1 MGKLKVTSSPH
12 LRAITSTRMI
22 MLDVILALLPAAIMG
37 CIIYGIRALLVLLAC
52 VCFSVL
58 SEQIFCLIAK
68 KKQTVGDLSAVVTGL
83 ILGLNLR
90 ASAPIWQCLVGS
102 VIAIVIVKCLFGGLG
117 CNFANPAATA
127 RVVMLLCFA
136 GTIGGGSAPVFSATG
151 EVELVSGATPLSAMK
166 AGLELPGF
174 WDMIVGTRGGAIGE
188 SCMIAIAIGF
198 IYLVARRVIKFETP
212 LIYIATVFIL
222 SLISGAG
229 FGGAFYQVVSGGVV
243 FASVF
248 MITDYVTTPITRSG
262 KMIFALGCGII
273 TFLIRKFGSY
283 PEGASFSIVIMNI
296 VSPYI
301 EKLTAKIPLGRKSRK
316 EASGK

>member
-1 MGKLKVTSSPH
+1 
-12 LRAITSTRMI
+12 MI

-37 CIIYGIRALLVLLAC
+37 CVIYGIRALLVITAC
-52 VCFSVL
+52 VSFSVL

-102 VIAIVIVKCLFGGLG
+102 VVAIVIVKCLFGGLG

-127 RVVMLLCFA
+127 RVVLLICFA
-136 GTIGGGSAPVFSATG
+136 GALGGGNAPEFSASG
-151 EVELVSGATPLSAMK
+151 NVELVSGATPLAVMK
-166 AGLELPGF
+166 AGGELPGV
-174 WDMIVGTRGGAIGE
+174 WDMLVGTRGGAIGE
-188 SCMIAIAIGF
+188 SCILAIALGF
-198 IYLVARRVIKFETP
+198 VYLTARRVIKFETP
-212 LIYIATVFIL
+212 LIYIATVFVL
-222 SLISGAG
+222 SLVTGAG
-229 FGGAFYQVVSGGVV
+229 FDGAFYQITSGGLV
-243 FASVF
+243 FAAVF

-283 PEGASFSIVIMNI
+283 PEGVSFSIVIMNI

-301 EKLTAKIPLGRKSRK
+301 EKLTAKSPLGKKSRK
-316 EASGK
+316 EADGK

>member
-12 LRAITSTRMI
+12 IRAITSTRMI

-37 CIIYGIRALLVLLAC
+37 CIIYGVRALLVITAC
-52 VCFSVL
+52 VSFSVL
-58 SEQIFCLIAK
+58 SEQLFCLIAK

-90 ASAPIWQCLVGS
+90 ASAPIWQCLIGS

-127 RVVMLLCFA
+127 RVVLLLCFA
-136 GTIGGGSAPVFSATG
+136 GTIGGGSAPTFSASG
-151 EVELVSGATPLSAMK
+151 NVELVSGATPLSAMK
-166 AGLELPGF
+166 AAEELPGV
-174 WDMIVGTRGGAIGE
+174 WDMLVGTRGGAIGE
-188 SCMIAIAIGF
+188 SCMIAIALGF
-198 IYLVARRVIKFETP
+198 VYLVLRRVIKFETP

-222 SLISGAG
+222 SLVTGAG
-229 FGGAFYQVVSGGVV
+229 FSGSFYQVVSGGVV

-283 PEGASFSIVIMNI
+283 PEGASFSIVIMNVI
-296 VSPYI
+296 SPYI
-301 EKLTAKIPLGRKSRK
+301 EKLTAKIPLGKK
-316 EASGK
+316 NGKGAVGK

>member
-1 MGKLKVTSSPH
+1 
-12 LRAITSTRMI
+12 MI

-37 CIIYGIRALLVLLAC
+37 CIIYGVRALLVITAC
-52 VCFSVL
+52 VSFSVL
-58 SEQIFCLIAK
+58 SEQLFCLIAK

-90 ASAPIWQCLVGS
+90 ASAPIWQCLIGS

-127 RVVMLLCFA
+127 RVVLLLCFA
-136 GTIGGGSAPVFSATG
+136 GTIGDGSAPTFSASG
-151 EVELVSGATPLSAMK
+151 NVELVSGATPLSVMK
-166 AGLELPGF
+166 ENAGQALPGF
-174 WDMIVGTRGGAIGE
+174 LDMLVGTRGGAIGE
-188 SCMIAIAIGF
+188 SCMIAIALGF
-198 IYLVARRVIKFETP
+198 VYLVLRRVIKFETP

-222 SLISGAG
+222 SLVTGAG
-229 FGGAFYQVVSGGVV
+229 FSGSFYQVVSGGVV

-283 PEGASFSIVIMNI
+283 PEGASFSIVIMNVI
-296 VSPYI
+296 SPYI
-301 EKLTAKIPLGRKSRK
+301 EKLTAKIPLGKK
-316 EASGK
+316 NGKGAVGK